1 MPPVSGLAP
10 TTHGGHVLA
19 LAASSGRDPADILD
33 FSASMNPLGPPDA
46 LRPIISRTVSDLI
59 RYPDPDSAGLL
70 AAASRRYGV
79 PVQTLL
85 AGNGTSDLLFA
96 LARAAR
102 GPVGPVGT
110 VRTGGADGPV
120 WSRAVVVAP
129 CYVDYRRACE
139 RAGLAVTP
147 FLTSP
152 EEAFALDFAALEAA
166 LPESPALVFLGRPQN
181 PTGQSFPDAPLRELA
196 ARRPDCLFVV
206 DEAFADFVPDFFS
219 LTRERPAN
227 VAVFLSLTKS
237 FAVPG
242 LRLGL
247 FAADAAL
254 VGRVREELAPWP
266 VNALAQAV
274 GEAFLGDADFLAR
287 TRTETARL
295 RQALARGLAELPGVR
310 VFPSQA
316 NFLLCCLEGEPDAAL
331 VLRDRLLAGHGVAI
345 RACAD
350 FEGLSG
356 RFFRVAVRGDEDNAR
371 LLAAMR
377 GLLDPA
383 RLRPQR
389 RHRPPVAA
397 GPRRTPAIMFQGTTS
412 NAGKSV
418 LAAALC
424 RILRRRGLSVAPFKA
439 QNMSLNSGVTPDGL
453 EMGRAQILQA
463 RACGLA
469 PEAAMNPV
477 LLKPSSET
485 GSQVIVLG
493 RPVGNMDAR
502 TYFARKR
509 ELFSTVTAAY
519 DGLAARHEVMVLE
532 GAGSPAE
539 INLMRHDIVNMAM
552 AAHAGAAVLL
562 VADID
567 RGGSFA
573 ALAGTMEL
581 LPEAD
586 RRRVAG
592 FVLNRFR
599 GDPRLLGD
607 GPDFL
612 CRLTGRRVWGVVPN
626 IVNLELPEEDSVSL
640 KAGGLLPVRREAD
653 LDVAVIDLPHLSNF
667 TDCDALLVEPD
678 TAVRLVRAPGEVAP
692 GRRPDALI
700 LPGSKNTLADL
711 AWLRTV
717 GLDREIAA
725 CAASGRCEVVGICAG
740 MQMLGDEVRDPTGLE
755 SGREREAGLGLLP
768 LATELL
774 PEKTLRFVAAVHLP
788 SGSALAGYEIHH
800 GTSRPSC
807 ASGLVEVVRRED
819 GQALGHARP
828 DGLAWGSYL
837 HGLFDA
843 DGFRRVWLDGLR
855 RRKGLAPRTVP
866 TPYDL
871 EPALSRLADVVEAH
885 LDMQAVAAVLG
896 L

>member
-1 MPPVSGLAP
+1 MSDVAP

-19 LAASSGRDPADILD
+19 LAASCGRDPADILD

-46 LRPIISRTVSDLI
+46 LRPIISRTVSDLT

-70 AAASRRYGV
+70 SAASRRYGV
-79 PVQTLL
+79 PQETLL

-102 GPVGPVGT
+102 RPGEAD
-110 VRTGGADGPV
+110 GADGPV
-120 WSRAVVVAP
+120 WSRAVAVAP

-147 FLTSP
+147 FLTPS
-152 EEAFALDFAALEAA
+152 EGEFALDFAALEAA
-166 LPESPALVFLGRPQN
+166 MPESPALVFLGRPQN

-206 DEAFADFVPDFFS
+206 DEAFADFVSDFSS
-219 LTRERPAN
+219 LTRERPGN

-247 FAADAAL
+247 FAAEAAL

-266 VNALAQAV
+266 VNAMAQAV
-274 GEAFLGDADFLAR
+274 GEAFLGEAAFLVR
-287 TRTETARL
+287 TRMETARL

-316 NFLLCCLEGEPDAAL
+316 NFLLCRLEGVPDAAL

-356 RFFRVAVRGDEDNAR
+356 QYFRVAVRMGEDNDR
-371 LLAAMR
+371 LLAAMGR
-377 GLLDPA
+377 LLDPA
-383 RLRPQR
+383 RPRPLRSAR
-389 RHRPPVAA
+389 L
-397 GPRRTPAIMFQGTTS
+397 RRTPAIMFQGSTS

-477 LLKPSSET
+477 LLKPCSET
-485 GSQVIVLG
+485 GSQVIVMG

-519 DGLAARHEVMVLE
+519 DGLAVRHEVMVLE

-539 INLMRHDIVNMAM
+539 INLMSHDIVNMAM

-567 RGGSFA
+567 RGGAFA

-599 GDPRLLGD
+599 GDPKLLGD

-612 CRLTGRRVWGVVPN
+612 RRLTGRRVWGVVPN
-626 IVNLELPEEDSVSL
+626 IANLGLPEEDSVSL

-678 TAVRLVRAPGEVAP
+678 TAVRMVRAPGEVAG

-725 CAASGRCEVVGICAG
+725 CAASGRCEVVGVCAG

-768 LATELL
+768 LATELVA
-774 PEKTLRFVAAVHLP
+774 EKTLRFVTAVHLP
-788 SGSALAGYEIHH
+788 SGLALAGYEIHH
-800 GTSRPSC
+800 GITRLPC
-807 ASGLVEVVRRED
+807 APGLVEVVHRQD

-828 DGLAWGSYL
+828 DGLVWGSYL

-855 RRKGLAPRTVP
+855 RRKGLAPRTVL

>member
-1 MPPVSGLAP
+1 MPRPP
-10 TTHGGHVLA
+10 RFTHGGHVLA
-19 LAASSGRDPADILD
+19 LAASCGRDPADILD

-46 LRPIISRTVSDLI
+46 LRPAISRAVADLG
-59 RYPDPDSAGLL
+59 RYPDPDSAGLVQ
-70 AAASRRYGV
+70 AASRRYGV
-79 PVQTLL
+79 PEQTLL

-102 GPVGPVGT
+102 GRP
-110 VRTGGADGPV
+110 GAAAGPV
-120 WSRAVVVAP
+120 WDRAVIVAP

-147 FLTSP
+147 FLTDP
-152 EEAFALDFAALEAA
+152 KRDFVLDFAALDAA
-166 LPESPALVFLGRPQN
+166 LPDAPALVFLGRPQN
-181 PTGQSFPDAPLRELA
+181 PTGRSFPDGPLRELA
-196 ARRPDCLFVV
+196 ARRPESLFVV
-206 DEAFADFVPDFFS
+206 DEAFADFVPDFSS

-254 VGRVREELAPWP
+254 VARVRAELAPWP
-266 VNALAQAV
+266 VNTLAQAV
-274 GEAFLGDADFLAR
+274 GEAFLGDAEFLSR

-295 RQALARGLAELPGVR
+295 RETLAGSLAGLPGVR

-316 NFLLCCLEGEPDAAL
+316 NFLLCRLEGAPDAA
-331 VLRDRLLAGHGVAI
+331 VALRDRLLAGHGLAI

-356 RFFRVAVRGDEDNAR
+356 RYFRVAVRSGEDNAR
-371 LLAAMR
+371 LVAAM
-377 GLLDPA
+377 GGVLAPD
-383 RLRPQR
+383 RPR
-389 RHRPPVAA
+389 RSR
-397 GPRRTPAIMFQGTTS
+397 PRRTPAVMFQGTAS
-412 NAGKSV
+412 NVGKSV
-418 LAAALC
+418 LCAGLC
-424 RILRRRGLSVAPFKA
+424 RVLRRRGVSVAPFKA

-493 RPVGNMDAR
+493 RPVGNMEAR

-519 DGLAARHEVMVLE
+519 DDLAARHEVMVLE

-539 INLMRHDIVNMAM
+539 INLMAHDIVNMAM

-599 GDPRLLGD
+599 GDPGLLGD
-607 GPDFL
+607 GPDFVR
-612 CRLTGRRVWGVVPN
+612 RLTGRRVLGVVPH
-626 IVNLELPEEDSVSL
+626 VANLGLPEEDSVSL
-640 KAGGLLPVRREAD
+640 KAGEMLPRRDAE
-653 LDVAVIDLPHLSNF
+653 LDVAVVDLPHLSNF
-667 TDCDALLVEPD
+667 TDLDALLVEAD
-678 TAVRLVRAPGEVAP
+678 VAVRLVRVPGELRGDRV
-692 GRRPDALI
+692 PDALI

-711 AWLRTV
+711 AWLRDT
-717 GLDREIAA
+717 GLAEAAVA
-725 CAASGRCEVVGICAG
+725 CAASGRCEVVGVCAG
-740 MQMLGDEVRDPTGLE
+740 MQMLGERVRDPLGLE
-755 SGREREAGLGLLP
+755 SGLHDAAGLGLLP
-768 LATELL
+768 LGTELAA
-774 PEKTLRFVAAVHLP
+774 EKTLRFVAAVHLP
-788 SGSALAGYEIHH
+788 SGCALAGYEIHH
-800 GTSRPSC
+800 GVTR
-807 ASGLVEVVRRED
+807 VERGRKTVEAVRRED
-819 GQALGHARP
+819 GQILGYARP
-828 DGLAWGSYL
+828 DGRVWGSYL

-843 DGFRRVWLDGLR
+843 DLFRRQWLDGLR
-855 RRKGLAPRTVP
+855 RAKGLAPAGTV
-866 TPYDL
+866 TPYDID
-871 EPALSRLADVVEAH
+871 PALDRLADVVEGS
-885 LDMQAVAAVLG
+885 LDMAAVSALLG

>member
-1 MPPVSGLAP
+1 MSPMSHSTPHA
-10 TTHGGHVLA
+10 HGGHVLA
-19 LAASSGRDPADILD
+19 LAASCGRDPADILD
-33 FSASMNPLGPPDA
+33 FSASMNPFGPPDS
-46 LRPIISRTVSDLI
+46 LRPVISRTVSDLT

-102 GPVGPVGT
+102 RPGGPDGTVGPVGT
-110 VRTGGADGPV
+110 GGAV
-120 WSRAVVVAP
+120 WSRVVVAAP
-129 CYVDYRRACE
+129 CYVDYRRACQ
-139 RAGLAVTP
+139 RAGLDVTA

-166 LPESPALVFLGRPQN
+166 MPESPALVFLGRPQN
-181 PTGQSFPDAPLRELA
+181 PTGHSFPDAPLRELA
-196 ARRPDCLFVV
+196 ASRPDCLFVV
-206 DEAFADFVPDFFS
+206 DEAFADFVPDFLS
-219 LTRERPAN
+219 LTRERPGN

-247 FAADAAL
+247 FAAEAAL

-266 VNALAQAV
+266 VNAMAQAV
-274 GEAFLGDADFLAR
+274 GEAFLGEAAFLVR
-287 TRTETARL
+287 TRMETARL
-295 RQALARGLAELPGVR
+295 REALAKGLAELPGVR

-316 NFLLCCLEGEPDAAL
+316 NFLLCRLEGVPDAAL

-356 RFFRVAVRGDEDNAR
+356 QYFRVAVRMGEDNAR
-371 LLAAMR
+371 LLAAMGR
-377 GLLDPA
+377 LLDPA
-383 RLRPQR
+383 RPRPLRSARSDQ
-389 RHRPPVAA
+389 
-397 GPRRTPAIMFQGTTS
+397 PRRTPAIMFQGATS

-477 LLKPSSET
+477 LLKPCSET
-485 GSQVIVLG
+485 GSQVIVMG
-493 RPVGNMDAR
+493 HPVGNMDAR

-539 INLMRHDIVNMAM
+539 INLMSHDIVNMAM

-599 GDPRLLGD
+599 GDPKLLGD

-626 IVNLELPEEDSVSL
+626 IANLGLPEEDSVSL

-678 TAVRLVRAPGEVAP
+678 TAVRLVRAPGELAG
-692 GRRPDALI
+692 GRMPDALI

-725 CAASGRCEVVGICAG
+725 CAASGRCEVVGVCAG
-740 MQMLGDEVRDPTGLE
+740 MQMLGDEVRDPMGLE

-774 PEKTLRFVAAVHLP
+774 PEKTLRFVTAVHLP
-788 SGSALAGYEIHH
+788 SGCALAGYEIHH
-800 GTSRPSC
+800 GVSRPAR
-807 ASGLVEVVRRED
+807 ASGLVEAVRRED
-819 GQALGHARP
+819 GQPLGHARP
-828 DGLAWGSYL
+828 DGLVWGSYL

-843 DGFRRVWLDGLR
+843 DAFRRVWLDGLR

-871 EPALSRLADVVEAH
+871 EPALSRLADVVEAS

>member
-1 MPPVSGLAP
+1 MTHGAPPA
-10 TTHGGHVLA
+10 HGGHVLA
-19 LAASSGRDPADILD
+19 LAASCGRDPADILD
-33 FSASMNPLGPPDA
+33 FSASMNPLGAPDS
-46 LRPIISRTVSDLI
+46 LRPIVSRTVSDLI

-79 PVQTLL
+79 PEETLL

-102 GPVGPVGT
+102 PRHGPGGPDA
-110 VRTGGADGPV
+110 ADRPV
-120 WSRAVVVAP
+120 WSRAVVAAP

-147 FLTSP
+147 FFTSP
-152 EEAFALDFAALEAA
+152 EGEFALDFTALEAS

-181 PTGQSFPDAPLRELA
+181 PTGRSFPDAPLRALA

-219 LTRERPAN
+219 LTRERPTN

-247 FAADAAL
+247 LAAEAAL
-254 VGRVREELAPWP
+254 RGRVREQLAPWP

-274 GEAFLGDADFLAR
+274 GEAFLGEAAFLAR
-287 TRTETARL
+287 TRVETARL
-295 RQALARGLAELPGVR
+295 REALARGLAELPGVR

-316 NFLLCCLEGEPDAAL
+316 NFLLCRLEGGEDAAL
-331 VLRDRLLAGHGVAI
+331 VLRDRLLAGHGLAI

-350 FEGLSG
+350 FEGLCG
-356 RFFRVAVRGDEDNAR
+356 RFFRVAVRSGEDNAR
-371 LLAAMR
+371 LLAAMGR
-377 GLLDPA
+377 LLDPA
-383 RLRPQR
+383 RPCPLRPA
-389 RHRPPVAA
+389 RPA
-397 GPRRTPAIMFQGTTS
+397 RTPAIMFQGTAS
-412 NAGKSV
+412 NVGKSV
-418 LAAALC
+418 LAAAMC
-424 RILRRRGLSVAPFKA
+424 RILHRRGLSVAPFKA

-485 GSQVIVLG
+485 GAQVVVLG
-493 RPVGNMDAR
+493 RPVGNMEAR

-539 INLMRHDIVNMAM
+539 INLMSHDIVNMAM

-586 RRRVAG
+586 RRRVCG

-599 GDPRLLGD
+599 GDPKLLGD

-612 CRLTGRRVWGVVPN
+612 RRLTGRRVLGVAPN
-626 IVNLELPEEDSVSL
+626 IANLGLPEEDSVSL
-640 KAGGLLPVRREAD
+640 RAGELLPVRRDAD

-678 TAVRLVRAPGEVAP
+678 TAVRLVRAPGEVA
-692 GRRPDALI
+692 GGHLPDALI

-711 AWLRTV
+711 AWLRDT
-717 GLDREIAA
+717 GLDVEIAA
-725 CAASGRCEVVGICAG
+725 CAASGRCEVVGVCAG

-774 PEKTLRFVAAVHLP
+774 AEKTLRFVTAVHLP
-788 SGSALAGYEIHH
+788 SGLALAGYEIHH
-800 GTSRPSC
+800 GVTRPSC
-807 ASGLVEVVRRED
+807 ASGLVEVVRRQD

-828 DGLAWGSYL
+828 DGLVWGSYL

-843 DGFRRVWLDGLR
+843 DAFRRAWLDGLR
-855 RRKGLAPRTVP
+855 RRKGLAPRTIP

-871 EPALSRLADVVEAH
+871 EPALSRLADVVEAS
-885 LDMQAVAAVLG
+885 LDMQAVEAVLG

>member
-1 MPPVSGLAP
+1 MPHDVPF
-10 TTHGGHVLA
+10 THGGHVLA
-19 LAASSGRDPADILD
+19 LAASCGRDPADILD
-33 FSASMNPLGPPDA
+33 FSASMNPLGPPQA
-46 LRPIISRTVSDLI
+46 LRAVVSRAVSGLT
-59 RYPDPDSAGLL
+59 RYPDPESAGLV
-70 AAASRRYGV
+70 AVASRRYGV
-79 PVQTLL
+79 ARETLL

-102 GPVGPVGT
+102 GRCGSGH
-110 VRTGGADGPV
+110 ADGPA
-120 WSRAVVVAP
+120 WSRAVIVAP

-139 RAGLAVTP
+139 RAGLAVTT
-147 FLTSP
+147 FLTRP
-152 EEAFALDFAALEAA
+152 EREFVLDFAALAAA

-181 PTGQSFPDAPLRELA
+181 PTGQDFPDAPLRELA
-196 ARRPDCLFVV
+196 AARPDCLFVV
-206 DEAFADFVPDFFS
+206 DEAFADFVPDVVS
-219 LTRERPAN
+219 LTRERPVN
-227 VAVFLSLTKS
+227 VVVLLSLTKS

-247 FAADAAL
+247 CAAGAAL
-254 VGRVREELAPWP
+254 LGRVREELAPWP
-266 VNALAQAV
+266 VNAVAQAV
-274 GEAFLGDADFLAR
+274 GQAFLEDAAFLDR
-287 TRTETARL
+287 TREETARL
-295 RQALARGLAELPGVR
+295 REALAGGLADLPGVR
-310 VFPSQA
+310 VFPSRA
-316 NFLLCCLEGEPDAAL
+316 NFLLCRLEGDPDAAV
-331 VLRDRLLAGHGVAI
+331 VLRDGLLAGHGLAI

-356 RFFRVAVRGDEDNAR
+356 RYFRVAVRGDEDNAR
-371 LLAAMR
+371 LLAAMGR
-377 GLLDPA
+377 LLDPD
-383 RLRPQR
+383 RPR
-389 RHRPPVAA
+389 PHRPYPSNLPNR
-397 GPRRTPAIMFQGTTS
+397 PRRTPAIMLQGTAS
-412 NAGKSV
+412 NVGKSV

-424 RILRRRGLSVAPFKA
+424 RILHRRGLSVAPFKA

-477 LLKPSSET
+477 LLKPTSET
-485 GSQVIVLG
+485 GSQVIVMG

-581 LPEAD
+581 LPEAA
-586 RRRVAG
+586 RERVCG

-607 GPDFL
+607 GPEHLF
-612 CRLTGRRVWGVVPN
+612 RLTGKRVWGVVPH
-626 IVNLELPEEDSVSL
+626 VANLGLPEEDSVSL
-640 KAGGLLPVRREAD
+640 KAGGLLPLRRDAD
-653 LDVAVIDLPHLSNF
+653 LDVAVIDLPHISNF

-678 TAVRLVRAPGEVAP
+678 TSVRLVRRPQDMAGGPGPDV
-692 GRRPDALI
+692 PDALI

-711 AWLRTV
+711 AWLRDT
-717 GLDREIAA
+717 GLDREILAL
-725 CAASGRCEVVGICAG
+725 AASGRCEVVGICAG
-740 MQMLGDEVRDPTGLE
+740 LQMLGHEVRDPLGLE

-768 LATELL
+768 LVTELA
-774 PEKTLRFVAAVHLP
+774 PEKTLRFVTARHLP
-788 SGSALAGYEIHH
+788 TGCALAGYEIHH
-800 GTSRPSC
+800 GVTRPA
-807 ASGLVEVVRRED
+807 ASGLAEAVRRED
-819 GQALGHARP
+819 GQALGHVRQ
-828 DGLAWGSYL
+828 DGLVWGSYL

-843 DGFRRVWLDGLR
+843 DAFRRAWLDGLR

-866 TPYDL
+866 TSYDL
-871 EPALSRLADVVEAH
+871 EPALSRLADVVEER
-885 LDMQAVAAVLG
+885 LDMRAVAAVLG
-896 L
+896 V